1 MSGKTGAQ
9 TIATTGTAT
18 IKDDSDTT
26 TVILSSAT
34 NGQTVTEGGSIV
46 YTASVSNPVT
56 GSPLS
61 VTLSNGVV
69 ITIPVGSSSANSE
82 PVPVRGD
89 DAYQQGNETLSV
101 SISGTSGGNYEAVST
116 TGTISNTVVDDSDT
130 TTLTLLGSKANQGQE
145 ATISATLDHAPQTE
159 LQVTLSNGAVLIFKT
174 DYVPGT
180 KVTSSTF
187 IAEDDSVITVESFVG
202 GNFENLD
209 LSSSAVLDVND
220 KPVAKDFMIK
230 PTSDHGVLINF
241 NNLGGD
247 GGDKISDEEDDAAN
261 GGNAALK
268 VIITDLPEAGILIYT
283 DLNGVSRAIT
293 QADVDA
299 KFQFESD
306 RISYQPTDGLGFLLG
321 SKEEPD
327 SSLKEGGFFNWG
339 SQVDAEGKVREV
351 KLANGDVITISSDS
365 GPLTQYQNNA
375 SHVGHGI
382 GDNDG
387 SGIEAGERISIN
399 FSSEPAHQIKVGF
412 DGLGGL
418 FENGDSGAALITLT
432 YSDGTTQQF
441 EVRKPNGVYGDDGLL
456 QEVSYSAPSGLT
468 ITQLSFSTLG
478 GGNWELRYVE
488 ALPADETFKYQ
499 TIDSEGVLS
508 DEATVIVNNS
518 NSDRTP
524 VAEDGHI
531 VTNEDQSYVFEWSDF
546 GVTDVDTLPSSLSVI
561 IDSLPTDG
569 SLTLNGTAIVAGT
582 SVSYEDINAG
592 KLVFTPAVHQSS
604 INSASQDGVVVGN
617 KELDYA
623 RFDFKVS
630 DGVSSSPVESI
641 TIDVRPVASG
651 VNVTA
656 SFGLIDLNSTTHPAQ
671 AILDSVSNRLAEHAG
686 DFVKYTLNAQTGQSD
701 YFLTGSLYNT
711 YGGSGNDVLQHSEGA
726 QIYLDGGE
734 GDDILIGSNGTTP
747 VTSEQ
752 LYGGHGGDILI
763 GGASVQGTID
773 LYGDNTGEVGD
784 DILISRNANTTTS
797 FYGGDGRDIAY
808 LPVAFTDF
816 NVFSGDGHPY
826 DVRLQ
831 LKGSSAFQDFY
842 SVEFVYFTDG
852 KYQIID
858 GSFTKI
864 SEFVE
869 LNIEASLVDIDGSEE
884 FTDIIITGMPI
895 GTVIPG
901 SQYNEQNGSF
911 TLQVP
916 TDSISEN
923 GLSAT
928 ITLPVE
934 LPVNAQLGQV
944 TVKVGSQE
952 IDNAGLPISDSVYG
966 ETQTGFVGT
975 AIDPNGDNTVIGGKG
990 DDVLMGDIG
999 GTVTTVVPG
1008 KDYNI
1013 ALVVDTSGSMAGDQN
1028 SLVIN
1033 ALKQFVTDL
1042 EKHDGKINIALIGF
1056 GGRAVVLDSVKDL
1069 TDEKLDDLLSKINT
1083 LPASGATN
1091 YQDAFIKATDWFN
1104 SADAD
1109 VLPKEQNLTFFLTDG
1124 EPTTSNNSSNS
1135 GGSTQ
1140 FEDMYDALTA
1150 FEVLSAK
1157 STVNAIGIGNGISE
1171 KTLSFFDNTSASGE
1185 QLQTQMINLNG
1196 ISVTDEGDSNNGK
1209 KGTWALGQEFTLS
1222 ENNIAQL
1229 SFNIIEGDHFGDG
1242 DELYWRVEHF
1252 VDGSW
1257 SIHTHSDNDGRYSV
1271 DLLQPGTYRIA
1282 VYAYE
1287 DQARHTAQVKVEDIH
1302 LKVVTASI
1310 GNVEI
1315 VTQADELDA
1324 VLASGNT
1331 YIELDSVG
1339 SDTVIGNEGN
1349 DILFGDAINTDNLP
1363 WGVNGNPEKPEGIVD
1378 GAGLIGLETF
1388 LELKYGSAPSELDI
1402 YKFIR
1407 DNHDLFDVP
1416 GDTRGGN
1423 DTLDGGLGNDILY
1436 GQGGNDILIGG
1447 LGDDILTGGDGADIF
1462 KFVDQTGLRDGER
1475 DTITDFTAGEDKI
1488 DLSDL
1493 LHTNQND
1500 SIDSLLASNEIG
1512 LTLNGGHL
1520 ELTISDG
1527 SSHQTVVIENG
1538 ASQYQSYIADGAIIN
1553 MNAILNDLLKIHEN

>member
-1 MSGKTGAQ
+1 MTTSDVNEDAASVTFTATLSNAAETEVTITTDLGDIVIAAGQKTGTLVVDTQDSDVYVDASS
-9 TIATTGTAT
+9 ITAT
-18 IKDDSDTT
+18 VTAVDGGNFEAVDF
-26 TVILSSAT
+26 SSAT
-34 NGQTVTEGGSIV
+34 A
-46 YTASVSNPVT
+46 TAQISD
-56 GSPLS
+56 
-61 VTLSNGVV
+61 
-69 ITIPVGSSSANSE
+69 TI
-82 PVPVRGD
+82 
-89 DAYQQGNETLSV
+89 
-101 SISGTSGGNYEAVST
+101 
-116 TGTISNTVVDDSDT
+116 DT

-241 NNLGGD
+241 NNPNGD

-261 GGNAALK
+261 DGNAALK
-268 VIITDLPEAGILIYT
+268 VIITDLPESGILIYT

-293 QADVDA
+293 QADVS
-299 KFQFESD
+299 KTQFEAD

-321 SKEEPD
+321 FKDVPD
-327 SSLKEGGFFNWG
+327 NSLKEGGFLNWG
-339 SQVDAEGKVREV
+339 SQVDADGKVREV

-546 GVTDVDTLPSSLSVI
+546 GVTDVDTQPSSLSVI

-604 INSASQDGVVVGN
+604 INRASQDGVVVGN

-895 GTVIPG
+895 GTAIPG

-1013 ALVVDTSGSMAGDQN
+1013 ALVVDTSGSMAGDKN
-1028 SLVIN
+1028 TLVIN

-1042 EKHDGKINIALIGF
+1042 EKHDGKINISLIGF
-1056 GGRAVVLDSVKDL
+1056 AGTAVQLDSVKG
-1069 TDEKLDDLLSKINT
+1069 LDDGSLVDLLAEINK

-1091 YQDAFIKATDWFN
+1091 YQDAFIKANDWF
-1104 SADAD
+1104 SSSDAD
-1109 VLPKEQNLTFFLTDG
+1109 VLPKDQNLTFFLTDG
-1124 EPTTSNNSSNS
+1124 VPTTSNVPSSS
-1135 GGSTQ
+1135 GNTTQ
-1140 FEDMYDALTA
+1140 FSDMLNALTA
-1150 FEVLSAK
+1150 FETLSSK

-1171 KTLSFFDNTSASGE
+1171 QTLSFFDNTPASGE
-1185 QLQTQMINLNG
+1185 TLQTEIRNLED
-1196 ISVTDEGDSNNGK
+1196 ISVTDRGVHNNDN

-1229 SFNIIEGDHFGDG
+1229 SFTIKEGAYFGGG
-1242 DELYWRVEHF
+1242 DQLYWRVERF

-1257 SIHTHSDNDGRYSV
+1257 SIHTHSDNDGWYSV
-1271 DLLQPGTYRIA
+1271 DLSQPGAYRIA

-1287 DQARHTAQVKVEDIH
+1287 DQAGYTAQVKVEDIQ

-1402 YKFIR
+1402 YKFIK
-1407 DNHDLFDVP
+1407 DNHHLFDVQ

-1423 DTLDGGLGNDILY
+1423 DTLDGGLGDDILY

-1462 KFVDQTGLRDGER
+1462 KFIDHGTGVRVGER

-1488 DLSDL
+1488 DLSEL
-1493 LHTNQND
+1493 LHTDQND
-1500 SIDSLLASNEIG
+1500 SIDSLLESNEIG
-1512 LTLNGGHL
+1512 LTLNAGHL
-1520 ELTISDG
+1520 ELTISHG

-1538 ASQYQSYIADGAIIN
+1538 ASQYQSYIADGAITN
-1553 MNAILNDLLKIHEN
+1553 MNAILNDLLKIHDN